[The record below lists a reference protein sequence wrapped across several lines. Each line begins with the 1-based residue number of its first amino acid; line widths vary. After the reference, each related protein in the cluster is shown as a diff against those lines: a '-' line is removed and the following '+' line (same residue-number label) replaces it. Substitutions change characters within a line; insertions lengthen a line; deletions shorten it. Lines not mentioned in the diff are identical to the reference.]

1 MATAGFAVGLGNIWR
16 FPYMTGMNG
25 GGAFLVVYLAFA
37 LLIGIP
43 LLTAE
48 ISLGRRAQL
57 TPIAGMARLT
67 GSTSNPWNLL
77 GWLAVIAA
85 VLIESYYVM
94 LIGWIVGY
102 FFRIVSGDLTGTP
115 PDQLTAQFQSFIASP
130 GPVLAYTAGVVLVLA
145 LIVARGLRNGLERV
159 AKVAMP
165 LLVLLLV
172 ALAVRSM
179 TFEGAGRGLAWY
191 LTPDFTSLTPE
202 TMLAA
207 LGQAFYSIGIGMAA
221 AFGLG
226 GYLDPERSDVPGNAA
241 IVVVF
246 DTAIAVLA
254 GLVIFP
260 ALFAFDLEPDAGPG
274 LLFVTMTHLF
284 TQMPAG
290 RLFGSLFFFLLILA
304 AITSAAA
311 LHEVLTTTLTDMVDI
326 RRKSASWLTAGTF
339 LVLSVPMILSQGPWS
354 DVRIFGMDLFVLA
367 DTVSGSYL
375 LPAGGL
381 LLSFYVIFSWTFD
394 RFLQDTN
401 SGAGR
406 LKVTP
411 RWKPLM
417 VVGIP
422 LAVTAVLLAGLG
434 LL

>member
-25 GGAFLVVYLAFA
+25 GGAFLVVYLVFA

-48 ISLGRRAQL
+48 ISLGRKAQL

-67 GSTSNPWNLL
+67 GSKSNPWNLL
-77 GWLAVIAA
+77 GWLSVTAAVI
-85 VLIESYYVM
+85 IESYYVM
-94 LIGWIVGY
+94 LIGWIFGY
-102 FFRIVSGDLTGTP
+102 FFRIVSGGLVGAS
-115 PDQLTAQFQSFIASP
+115 PDELTAQYQTFISSP
-130 GPVLAYTAGVVLVLA
+130 GPVFAYTALVVFVLA
-145 LIVARGLRNGLERV
+145 LIVGRGLRAGLERV
-159 AKVAMP
+159 AKIAMP
-165 LLVLLLV
+165 LLLLLLI
-172 ALAVRSM
+172 ALAVRSL
-179 TFEGAGRGLAWY
+179 TFEGAERGLVWY
-191 LTPDFTSLTPE
+191 LKPDFSSLTAE
-202 TMLAA
+202 TILAA

-226 GYLDPERSDVPGNAA
+226 GYLDRNTSDVPGNAA

-284 TQMPAG
+284 AQMPAG
-290 RLFGSLFFFLLILA
+290 RIFGSAFFLLLILA

-326 RRKSASWLTAGTF
+326 SRRAACWLTAGVF
-339 LVLSVPMILSQGPWS
+339 LLLSIPMILSQGPWS
-354 DVRIFGMDLFVLA
+354 HVRLFGMDLFVLA
-367 DTVSGSYL
+367 DTVSGNYL

-381 LLSFYVIFSWTFD
+381 LLSLYVIFAWTFE

-401 SGAGR
+401 QGARR
-406 LKVTP
+406 LRVTVL
-411 RWKPLM
+411 WKPLM
-417 VVGIP
+417 IVGIP
-422 LAVTAVLLAGLG
+422 LAVFAVLLAGLG
-434 LL
+434 VL

>member
-67 GSTSNPWNLL
+67 GSSSNPWNLL

-85 VLIESYYVM
+85 VIIESYYVM
-94 LIGWIVGY
+94 LIGWIFGY
-102 FFRIVSGDLTGTP
+102 FFRIVSGDLTGVAS
-115 PDQLTAQFQSFIASP
+115 DQLTSQFQTFIASP
-130 GPVLAYTAGVVLVLA
+130 GPVLGYTALVVLVLA

-165 LLVLLLV
+165 LLVLLLI
-172 ALAVRSM
+172 ALAARSL
-179 TFEGAGRGLAWY
+179 TFEGAGRGLVWY
-191 LTPDFTSLTPE
+191 LKPDFSSLTPP
-202 TMLAA
+202 TILAA

-226 GYLDPERSDVPGNAA
+226 GYLDRKSSDVPGNAA

-246 DTAIAVLA
+246 DTAIAILA

-260 ALFAFDLEPDAGPG
+260 ALFAFNLEPDAGPG

-284 TQMPAG
+284 AQMPAG
-290 RLFGSLFFFLLILA
+290 RLFGSVFFFLLILA

-311 LHEVLTTTLTDMVDI
+311 LHEVLTTTLTDMTHL
-326 RRKSASWLTAGTF
+326 RRKTAAWLTAGTF
-339 LVLSVPMILSQGPWS
+339 LVLSVPMILSQGPWA
-354 DVRIFGMDLFVLA
+354 DVRVFNMDLFVLA

-375 LPAGGL
+375 LPGGGL
-381 LLSFYVIFSWTFD
+381 ILCFYVMFGWTFD

-401 SGAGR
+401 EGAQS

-411 RWKPLM
+411 LWKPLM
-417 VVGIP
+417 IVFIP